1 MIEMP
6 ENLVEMALK
15 TMGDRWKVMIIQEL
29 IDGTKRF
36 GEIKKELGDITQKV
50 LTSNLRALEE
60 KGILI
65 RTVYAQI
72 PPKVEYT
79 LTNLGYNLK
88 PVLDSMRAWAE
99 EYYNQNGEL
108 RSSTKLVN
116 IYPLEE
122 LPNLDVL
129 PKKQAAEVNSGN
141 KDNYWGNAF
150 GSAAPASDIP
160 F

>member
-1 MIEMP
+1 MP

-29 IDGTKRF
+29 MDGTKRF
-36 GEIKKELGDITQKV
+36 GEIKKELGDIMQKV

-99 EYYNQNGEL
+99 GYYNQNM
-108 RSSTKLVN
+108 K
-116 IYPLEE
+116 PL
-122 LPNLDVL
+122 LPDM
-129 PKKQAAEVNSGN
+129 A
-141 KDNYWGNAF
+141 
-150 GSAAPASDIP
+150 
-160 F
+160 

>member
-1 MIEMP
+1 M
-6 ENLVEMALK
+6 
-15 TMGDRWKVMIIQEL
+15 
-29 IDGTKRF
+29 DGTKRF

-99 EYYNQNGEL
+99 EYYNQNM
-108 RSSTKLVN
+108 K
-116 IYPLEE
+116 PL
-122 LPNLDVL
+122 LPDM
-129 PKKQAAEVNSGN
+129 A
-141 KDNYWGNAF
+141 
-150 GSAAPASDIP
+150 
-160 F
+160 

>member
-15 TMGDRWKVMIIQEL
+15 TMGDRWKIMIIQEL
-29 IDGTKRF
+29 MNGTKRF
-36 GEIKKELGDITQKV
+36 GELKKELGDITQKV

-72 PPKVEYT
+72 PPRVEYT
-79 LTNLGYNLK
+79 LTNFGYNLK

-99 EYYNQNGEL
+99 EYYNQNVKSLMPEM
-108 RSSTKLVN
+108 
-116 IYPLEE
+116 
-122 LPNLDVL
+122 
-129 PKKQAAEVNSGN
+129 A
-141 KDNYWGNAF
+141 
-150 GSAAPASDIP
+150 
-160 F
+160 

>member
-1 MIEMP
+1 
-6 ENLVEMALK
+6 
-15 TMGDRWKVMIIQEL
+15 MIIQEL
-29 IDGTKRF
+29 MDGTKRF

-99 EYYNQNGEL
+99 EYYNQNMKSL
-108 RSSTKLVN
+108 
-116 IYPLEE
+116 
-122 LPNLDVL
+122 LPDM
-129 PKKQAAEVNSGN
+129 A
-141 KDNYWGNAF
+141 
-150 GSAAPASDIP
+150 
-160 F
+160 